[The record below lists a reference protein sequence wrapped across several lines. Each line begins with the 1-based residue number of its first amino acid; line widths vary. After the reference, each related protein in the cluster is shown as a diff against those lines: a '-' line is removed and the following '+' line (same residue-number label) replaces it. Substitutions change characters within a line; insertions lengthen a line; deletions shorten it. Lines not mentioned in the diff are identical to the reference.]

1 MCPVSAP
8 PYATPDETSVTR
20 LRREQLAKSTREFLA
35 RGGRV
40 QRCESCLLPLEHCIC
55 AARPARND
63 NQKVAFLFLMYQGEV
78 YKPSNTGRLIADVV
92 ADNYA
97 FQWQR
102 TVHEP
107 DLLALLRN
115 PAYQPI
121 VVFPHEYADGGVCIY
136 SPEQLMD
143 VAGGYKKPLFI
154 MLDGTWREAR
164 KMFRSEYLKDFP
176 VLGIQP
182 QKALEY
188 QLREA
193 FHEHQLCTAEVG
205 IEVLKLAGEETT
217 AAALAEYFA
226 LFRSRYL
233 AGKANIKGRTL

>member
-1 MCPVSAP
+1 MCPIPVPPSSAP
-8 PYATPDETSVTR
+8 GETSVTR

-40 QRCESCLLPLEHCIC
+40 VRCESCLLALEHCIC
-55 AARPARND
+55 DQRPAGRD
-63 NQKVAFLFLMYQGEV
+63 DQQVAFLFLMYQGEV

-92 ADNYA
+92 VDNYA

-102 TVHEP
+102 TVHDP
-107 DLLALLRN
+107 ALLALLKN
-115 PAYQPI
+115 PAYQPV
-121 VVFPHEYADGGVCIY
+121 VVFPHEYADGGVCIH
-136 SPEQLMD
+136 SPQQLMD
-143 VAGGYKKPLFI
+143 VAGGHKKPLFI

-164 KMFRSEYLKDFP
+164 KMFRSPYLKDLP

-182 QKALEY
+182 DKASEY

-205 IEVLKLAGEETT
+205 IEVLKLAGEEAT
-217 AAALAEYFA
+217 AAALADYFA
-226 LFRSRYL
+226 LFRHRYL
-233 AGKANIKGRTL
+233 AGKANIRGQAQ

>member
-1 MCPVSAP
+1 MCPIPVPPVPSA
-8 PYATPDETSVTR
+8 DETSVTR

-40 QRCESCLLPLEHCIC
+40 ARCDTCLLAQAHCIC
-55 AARPARND
+55 DQRPVVN
-63 NQKVAFLFLMYQGEV
+63 KELPLAFLFLMYQGEV
-78 YKPSNTGRLIADVV
+78 YKPSNTGRLIADVI
-92 ADNYA
+92 ADNHA

-107 DLLALLRN
+107 ALLALLKD
-115 PAYQPI
+115 PQYQPV
-121 VVFPHEYADGGVCIY
+121 VVFPHEYADERLCIH
-136 SPEQLMD
+136 SPTELPQ
-143 VAGGYKKPLFI
+143 VASGEKKPLFV

-164 KMFRSEYLKDFP
+164 KMFRSPHLNDLP

-182 QKALEY
+182 TTISQY

-205 IEVLKLAGEETT
+205 IEVIRLAGEDAVADE
-217 AAALAEYFA
+217 LARYFTV
-226 LFRSRYL
+226 FRRNYL
-233 AGKANIKGRTL
+233 AGKANIRTKL